1 MRLQWSE
8 IRARAAAFAEAH
20 KNARYEKGETQ
31 TFYNEFFDCFGVSRR
46 QVATYEQRVR
56 NLPGDKRGFI
66 DLFWPGTLIVEQKS
80 AGLDLQKASTQALD
94 YYDWLPEAQRPRYI
108 LTCDFQRWHLLD
120 LDEGKEWRFLLGD
133 LKQNVE
139 VFAFILGVQPRL
151 NRRQSPANVKAS
163 RSMGQLHEA
172 LAETGYGGHD
182 LQLLLVRLLF
192 ILFAD
197 DTRIFNNK
205 DQFLDL
211 IERRTSY
218 DGSDLGRWLSDLFEV
233 LNTDYPDRQSTL
245 DADLAEFPYI
255 NGKLFEER
263 IRMPAFDNA
272 MRTIL
277 LDACEFD
284 WGEVSPAIFGSLFES
299 VIDKVTQR
307 RQGAHYT
314 PEDAI
319 LRLIG
324 PLFLDELQAELARA
338 KALKSSKDE
347 ALGRL
352 HDRLAGLTFLD
363 PACGAGNFLV
373 VSYRELRELEREL
386 IKERYLRPGVAR
398 RAGADPAKLS
408 RLNVDQ
414 FYGIEIDEFP
424 ARIAEVALW
433 MTDHIANTRLGEDF
447 GVSYARIPLVAA
459 PGIRNG
465 DALEFDWNDLL
476 PANRCSYVLGNPPFV
491 GAKLQSEKQRS
502 QVHTLAQLGGSGGTL
517 DYVAAWFIKA
527 GAYVR
532 KAPLPAK
539 GGAGGGSAS
548 ERLDGARSLTASEQ
562 ESSGLADARTHPSI
576 PSLEGRG
583 GQSPRIAFVATNSIT
598 QGEQVAQLWPV
609 LFHRSRLEIA
619 FAHRTFVWPGRA
631 GVHCVIVGLARS
643 GEEPAGKRLFSYIDG
658 KGEPIETR
666 HDALTAY
673 LFDSKSADRHLV
685 VKEEGRPINGAPRI
699 YSGSQPIDDGNYI
712 FTANERAAFLLSEPA
727 AEPYLRPYVGS
738 EEYINGGSR
747 WILALQEASP
757 ADLRSMPL
765 VRERMR
771 LVREFRAKSKRAS
784 TVAIADTPA
793 TYNVTM
799 IPEASFLCIP
809 EVSSE
814 NRDYVPIGWLE
825 APVIPSNLV
834 RILPNATPLHFGILT
849 SAMHMSWL
857 RDIGGR
863 LESRY
868 RYSIGLVYN
877 TFAWPDATP
886 AQRKKIESLAQAV
899 LDARALPKNAT
910 SSLADLYDPD
920 TMPAE
925 LRKAHRELDMAVDK
939 LYRAR
944 PFKSDRERVEHL
956 FPLYEALVQP
966 TSAAPKANRRT
977 ARLAA
982 RKADP
987 GSSPG

>member
-8 IRARAAAFAEAH
+8 IRARAAEFAERHKAAH
-20 KNARYEKGETQ
+20 YEKGETQ
-31 TFYNEFFDCFGVSRR
+31 TFYNEFFECFGVSRR

-56 NLPGDKRGFI
+56 NLPGDRQGFI

-80 AGLDLQKASTQALD
+80 AGLDLGKAINQALD

-120 LDEGKEWRFLLGD
+120 LEEGREWRFLLAD
-133 LKQNVE
+133 LKNNVE
-139 VFAFILGVQPRL
+139 AFAFILGVQPRL

-163 RSMGQLHEA
+163 RLMGQLHEA
-172 LAETGYGGHD
+172 LAASGYEGHD

-211 IERRTSY
+211 IERRTAV

-233 LNTDYPDRQSTL
+233 LNTPEDKRQSTL
-245 DADLAEFPYI
+245 DADIAAFPYI

-277 LDACEFD
+277 IDSCEFD

-307 RQGAHYT
+307 KQGAHYT

-324 PLFLDELQAELARA
+324 PLFLDELQAELTRA
-338 KALKSSKDE
+338 KSLKSGKDE
-347 ALGRL
+347 ALARL
-352 HDRLAGLTFLD
+352 HDRLAQLTFLD

-373 VSYRELRELEREL
+373 VSYRELREIEREL
-386 IKERYLRPGVAR
+386 IRERYLRKGMAR
-398 RAGADPAKLS
+398 REGADPAKLS

-433 MTDHIANTRLGEDF
+433 MTDHIANVRLGDDF
-447 GVSYARIPLVAA
+447 GEAFARIPLVAA
-459 PGIRNG
+459 PNILHG
-465 DALEFDWNDLL
+465 DALEFDWDELL
-476 PANRCSYVLGNPPFV
+476 PAERCTYVLGNPPFV
-491 GAKLQSEKQRS
+491 GAKYQSTHQRA
-502 QVHTLAQLGGSGGTL
+502 QVRTLARLGGSGGTL

-527 GAYVR
+527 GEYA
-532 KAPLPAK
+532 
-539 GGAGGGSAS
+539 
-548 ERLDGARSLTASEQ
+548 Q
-562 ESSGLADARTHPSI
+562 SGHPH
-576 PSLEGRG
+576 
-583 GQSPRIAFVATNSIT
+583 IAFVATNSIT
-598 QGEQVAQLWPV
+598 QGEQVAQLWPI

-631 GVHCVIVGLARS
+631 GVHCVIVGLTRA
-643 GEEPAGKRLFSYIDG
+643 GEEPAKKRLFSCIDG
-658 KGEPIETR
+658 KGEPIETK

-699 YSGSQPIDDGNYI
+699 LSGSQPIDGGHYI
-712 FTANERAAFLLSEPA
+712 FDANARAALLAKEGA
-727 AEPYLRPYVGS
+727 AERYLRPYIGA
-738 EEYINGGSR
+738 EEFINGGMR
-747 WILALQEASP
+747 WILALQNAAP
-757 ADLRSMPL
+757 ADLRSMPT

-771 LVREFRAKSKRAS
+771 LVREFRGRSQRAS
-784 TVAIADTPA
+784 TLAIANSPA
-793 TYNVTM
+793 VYNVTV
-799 IPEASFLCIP
+799 IPDAPFLVLP

-814 NRDYVPIGWLE
+814 RRDYIPIGWLE
-825 APVIPSNLV
+825 PPVIPSNKL
-834 RILPNATPLHFGILT
+834 RLLPNATRWHFGVLT
-849 SAMHMSWL
+849 SAMHMAWL
-857 RDIGGR
+857 AHIGGR
-863 LESRY
+863 LESRFQY
-868 RYSIGLVYN
+868 GIGVVYN
-877 TFAWPDATP
+877 TFPWPDATA
-886 AQRKKIESLAQAV
+886 AQRKKIEALAQAV
-899 LDARALPKNAT
+899 LDARSLPKNAT

-925 LRKAHRELDMAVDK
+925 LRKAHRDLDSAVDK

-966 TSAAPKANRRT
+966 TSAAAKANKRT
-977 ARLAA
+977 ARRAA
-982 RKADP
+982 KKAQVDP

>member
-1 MRLQWSE
+1 
-8 IRARAAAFAEAH
+8 
-20 KNARYEKGETQ
+20 
-31 TFYNEFFDCFGVSRR
+31 VSRR

-56 NLPGDKRGFI
+56 NLPGNKQGFI

-80 AGLDLQKASTQALD
+80 AGLDLRKASTQALD

-120 LDEGKEWRFLLGD
+120 LEEGREWRFLLGD
-133 LKQNVE
+133 LKHHVDA
-139 VFAFILGVQPRL
+139 FAFILGVQPRL

-163 RSMGQLHEA
+163 RLMGQLHEA

-211 IERRTSY
+211 IERRTAY

-233 LNTDYPDRQSTL
+233 LNTPDDRRQSTL
-245 DADLAEFPYI
+245 DADLASFPYI
-255 NGKLFEER
+255 NGRLFEER

-277 LDACEFD
+277 IDACEFD

-307 RQGAHYT
+307 KQGAHYT

-324 PLFLDELQAELARA
+324 PLFLDELQADVGRA
-338 KALKSSKDE
+338 KALKSGKDE
-347 ALGRL
+347 ALVRL

-373 VSYRELRELEREL
+373 VSYRELRELEREI
-386 IKERYLRPGVAR
+386 IKERYLRTGMAR
-398 RAGADPAKLS
+398 TREVDPAKLS

-414 FYGIEIDEFP
+414 FFGIEIDEFP

-433 MTDHIANTRLGEDF
+433 MTDHIANTLLGEDF
-447 GVSYARIPLVAA
+447 GVSIPRIPLVAA
-459 PGIRNG
+459 PSIRHG
-465 DALEFDWNDLL
+465 DALEFDWNELL
-476 PANRCSYVLGNPPFV
+476 PAERCSYVLGNPPFV
-491 GAKLQSEKQRS
+491 GAKYQSEKQRA
-502 QVHTLAQLGGSGGTL
+502 QVRGIARLGGSGGTL

-527 GAYVR
+527 GEYVQ
-532 KAPLPAK
+532 
-539 GGAGGGSAS
+539 GGS
-548 ERLDGARSLTASEQ
+548 
-562 ESSGLADARTHPSI
+562 PS
-576 PSLEGRG
+576 
-583 GQSPRIAFVATNSIT
+583 IAFVATNSIT
-598 QGEQVAQLWPV
+598 QGEQVAQLWPI
-609 LFHRSRLEIA
+609 LFHRHRLEFA

-631 GVHCVIVGLARS
+631 GVHCVIVGLARR
-643 GEEPAGKRLFSYIDG
+643 GEEPAEKRLFSYVDG
-658 KGEPIETR
+658 KGEPTETA

-673 LFDSKSADRHLV
+673 LFDAKSADRHLV
-685 VKEEGRPINGAPRI
+685 VKEESRPINGAPRVI
-699 YSGSQPIDDGNYI
+699 IGSKPIDGGYLI
-712 FTANERAAFLLSEPA
+712 FDANERAKLLTSEPE
-727 AEPYLRPYVGS
+727 AERFVRPYIGA
-738 EEYINGGSR
+738 EEFINGGIR
-747 WILALQEASP
+747 WILALQGAAP
-757 ADLRSMPL
+757 ADWRHLKL
-765 VRERMR
+765 VRERVAK
-771 LVREFRAKSKRAS
+771 VRSYRRGEIPAFGKKTRKQDAGLSSLAL
-784 TVAIADTPA
+784 ADTPTA
-793 TYNVTM
+793 FHVTV
-799 IPEASFLCIP
+799 IPERPFLVLP

-814 NRDYVPIGWLE
+814 RRAYIPIGWLE
-825 APVIPSNLV
+825 PPVIPSNKL
-834 RILPNATPLHFGILT
+834 RLLPDATLGHFGILT
-849 SAMHMSWL
+849 SRMHMAWL
-857 RDIGGR
+857 ADIGGR
-863 LESRY
+863 LESRFQY
-868 RYSIGLVYN
+868 GIGIVYN
-877 TFAWPDATP
+877 TFPWPDAAR
-886 AQRKKIESLAQAV
+886 AQLKTIEGLAQAV

-925 LRKAHRELDMAVDK
+925 LRKAHRDLDIAVDK
-939 LYRAR
+939 LYRTR
-944 PFKSDRERVEHL
+944 PFSSDRERVEHL

-977 ARLAA
+977 SRRVARRAET
-982 RKADP
+982 
-987 GSSPG
+987 